1 MTQHNTKRKTAHYTL
16 YPLDGVARKGRKKRT
31 YLITPR
37 RKSLIKNAVK
47 TAINRIGNGL
57 SNANE
62 RCFFTQ
68 K

>member
-1 MTQHNTKRKTAHYTL
+1 M
-16 YPLDGVARKGRKKRT
+16 
-31 YLITPR
+31 LILRFFCEYSPGIIAA
-37 RKSLIKNAVK
+37 SGASNAVK